1 MTDPRVADHARLLI
15 ERCVDVQAGWQVAV
29 SGGYLARPLLV
40 EVVRLV
46 ARRGAY
52 ALPRIPLTDS
62 LVPMWLNG
70 ELVQQNGEWQF

>member
-1 MTDPRVADHARLLI
+1 MTDPRVADYARLLV

-46 ARRGAY
+46 PRGAY
-52 ALPRIPLTDS
+52 ALPLIPLTDS
-62 LVPMWLNG
+62 LVPIWLNG
-70 ELVQQNGEWQF
+70 ELVQRNGEWQF